1 MWKRKYLYAF
11 STALQST
18 MEYRAD
24 FLLGMIS
31 ATFPIIIQVFMW
43 SAIYGGNE
51 GAIYYNRSYGQMIA
65 YTVMASILNRV
76 IRTGFEYEVNNDIK
90 NGDLSKYIV
99 RPLHYLPY
107 RLSCFLGQKTG
118 HLTASLGLLAL
129 ALVILTL
136 LFGGGVVGLGGVL
149 AFIPALA
156 LAFLLNF
163 MIFFCVAMWAFWMNE
178 IGFFFEAVRIVFI
191 VLSGGIF
198 PLDIFGEGMGG
209 VLKLL
214 PFSYTINFPVDVL
227 SGVTSGT
234 QVVAGFGMQLL
245 WIVVLFG
252 LSSFLWKIGS
262 RKYVAAGG

>member
-24 FLLGMIS
+24 FMLGMIG
-31 ATFPIIIQVFMW
+31 AAFPILIQVFLW
-43 SAIYGGNE
+43 TAIYGGNA
-51 GAIYYNRSYGQMIA
+51 GAVFYNRSYGQMIA
-65 YTVMASILNRV
+65 YTVIASVLNRM

-99 RPLHYLPY
+99 RPIQYLPY

-118 HLTASLGLLAL
+118 HLAASLSLLAL

-136 LFGGGVVGLGGVL
+136 LFGGGVVGLNGVL
-149 AFIPALA
+149 AFVPALV

-163 MIFFCVAMWAFWMNE
+163 MIFFCVSMWAFWMNE

-198 PLDIFGEGMGG
+198 PLDIFGESMGR

-227 SGVTSGT
+227 SGVKTGM
-234 QVVAGFGMQLL
+234 QVIEGFGMQLF
-245 WIVVLFG
+245 WIAVLLG
-252 LSSFLWKIGS
+252 LSLALWRTGS
-262 RKYVAAGG
+262 RKFLAAGG

>member
-1 MWKRKYLYAF
+1 
-11 STALQST
+11 

-107 RLSCFLGQKTG
+107 RLSCFMGQKTG

-136 LFGGGVVGLGGVL
+136 LFGGGVVGVSGVL
-149 AFIPALA
+149 TFIPALA

-198 PLDIFGEGMGG
+198 PLDIFGEGMGS

-227 SGVTSGT
+227 SGVTSGM
-234 QVVAGFGMQLL
+234 QIVAGFGMQLF
-245 WIVVLFG
+245 WIAVLYG
-252 LSSFLWKIGS
+252 LSSFLWRIGS